1 MRKEDFFFNIQ
12 VQKPMEFTYKGATY
26 SIRCEKDDSDNQTIF
41 FGRLYEEEKFD
52 SYGEFMNNAKV
63 ENSFFKDL
71 LEDLDL

>member
-12 VQKPMEFTYKGATY
+12 VQKPMEFTYNDKTY
-26 SIRCEKDDSDNQTIF
+26 SIKSEKTDSGNQIIL
-41 FGRLYEEEKFD
+41 FGRLYEEEKFE

-71 LEDLDL
+71 LEDLNL